1 MCFWDSDFLFR
12 RLDKKIYSEFA
23 DCRKE
28 KKVCR
33 EIKTG
38 MRIMLYF
45 MQFELIL
52 PICNFCSK
60 VKTQKSQTH
69 NSNSLFKTLL
79 KSSKPNLE
87 TIKIVIRKRT
97 CLNLCKGL

>member
-1 MCFWDSDFLFR
+1 M
-12 RLDKKIYSEFA
+12 
-23 DCRKE
+23 
-28 KKVCR
+28 CR

-45 MQFELIL
+45 MQFQLIL

-69 NSNSLFKTLL
+69 NSKDLIQNTMSHIGFRNSY
-79 KSSKPNLE
+79 
-87 TIKIVIRKRT
+87 IVVSLGKVFIHFEH
-97 CLNLCKGL
+97 